1 MRTRAAVAVLILLA
15 VSLTGC
21 GKSKKSSSSSSG
33 STTTAVPAAVTTMD
47 ITAKEY
53 TFDAPNNVAEGYV
66 KVNLTAAGKEDHQ
79 AQFLRLKDGK
89 TLQDFGAAAQ
99 ADPSG
104 LQPLTLT
111 DGGAGLNAIKAGTSA
126 TGVSKLRA
134 GNWLMVCFVPAPD
147 GIPHIAKGM
156 VRPFVVT
163 PPPSSATAPTATAT
177 VTAKNFAFTLPT
189 FKSGKSTIAFKNTAT
204 DQVHEMTIIKMA
216 AGKTVAD
223 AKAFFTAPPTGPPP
237 FESAGGPPGIGP
249 GDTAWAEVDLT
260 PGTYVALCHVPDPA
274 TKKEHLALGMIQEFK
289 VT

>member
-15 VSLTGC
+15 VSFTGC
-21 GKSKKSSSSSSG
+21 GKSKKSSSASSA
-33 STTTAVPAAVTTMD
+33 STTTAAPAAVTSMD

-53 TFDAPNNVAEGYV
+53 TFDGPNSVAEGYV
-66 KVNLTAAGKEDHQ
+66 KVNLTDAGKEDHQ

-89 TLQDFGAAAQ
+89 TLADFAAAAQ
-99 ADPSG
+99 GDPSG
-104 LQPLTLT
+104 LAPLVLT
-111 DGGAGLNAIKAGTSA
+111 DGGGGVNAVKAGVVEH
-126 TGVSKLRA
+126 GVNKLRA

-177 VTAKNFAFTLPT
+177 VSAKNFAFTLPT
-189 FKSGKSTIAFKNTAT
+189 FKAGKSTIEFKNTAT

-223 AKAFFTAPPTGPPP
+223 AKAFFTKPAGPPP

-249 GDTAWAEVDLT
+249 GDTAWTEVDFT

>member
-1 MRTRAAVAVLILLA
+1 MRTRAAVAVIILLA

-21 GKSKKSSSSSSG
+21 GKSKKSTASSG
-33 STTTAVPAAVTTMD
+33 STTTAAPAAVTTMD

-53 TFDAPNNVAEGYV
+53 TFDGPNSVSEGYV
-66 KVNLTAAGKEDHQ
+66 KVNLTDAGKEDHQ
-79 AQFLRLKDGK
+79 AQFLRLQDGK

-104 LQPLTLT
+104 LQALALT
-111 DGGAGLNAIKAGTSA
+111 DGGAGLNAIKAGTNAS
-126 TGVSKLRA
+126 GVSKLRA

-156 VRPFVVT
+156 VRPFVVA
-163 PPPSSATAPTATAT
+163 PPASSATAPTATAT
-177 VTAKNFAFTLPT
+177 VSAKNFAFTLPT
-189 FKSGKSTIAFKNTAT
+189 FKAGKATIEFKNTAT

-216 AGKTVAD
+216 AGKTAAD
-223 AKAFFTAPPTGPPP
+223 ATAFFTKPAGPPP

-249 GDTAWAEVDLT
+249 GDTAYADVDFT
-260 PGTYVALCHVPDPA
+260 PGTYVALCHVPDPK